1 MKNIEMPSTPE
12 KSLVER
18 LADKA
23 VELQKTWMWPDNIYR
38 ALDAL
43 NILDSNERKRFVGEV
58 ARELGKRKKT
68 GVKRK
73 RGRLIE
79 DAAQSGAAAYEREEK
94 EREEGE

>member
-1 MKNIEMPSTPE
+1 MKNMEMPSTPE

-23 VELQKTWMWPDNIYR
+23 VELQKTWIWPKNIYH
-38 ALDAL
+38 ALNAF
-43 NILDSNERKRFVGEV
+43 NILDSNERERFVGEV

-73 RGRLIE
+73 LGRLIE
-79 DAAQSGAAAYEREEK
+79 DAARSEAATYEQEEK